1 MISTQRNEAKYIM
14 LKLVHSGRTLSE
26 AKAIL
31 RATAMGLDP
40 EYALKSDVDDLASIE
55 GGIHRLAMT
64 RGDARKVAKVK
75 FTPRKEF
82 ARTREEHLARWATN
96 YGGQGKIDW
105 TRDGNLIRKGPPN
118 KPRPGSSKGK
128 IGKTQITGGKR
139 VLKDFRFLVS
149 TLQQLI
155 RSGKSTDTK
164 SLQSAYKSVRTA
176 VGATITKA

>member
-40 EYALKSDVDDLASIE
+40 EYALKGDVDDLASIE

-96 YGGQGKIDW
+96 YGGQGKIGW
-105 TRDGNLIRKGPPN
+105 ARDGNLVRKGPPN

-128 IGKTQITGGKR
+128 IGKTKVIGAKR
-139 VLKDFRFLVS
+139 VLKDFRE
-149 TLQQLI
+149 LI
-155 RSGKSTDTK
+155 RSLQKLMREHGKADVSE
-164 SLQSAYKSVRTA
+164 LQQAAKEIRTA
-176 VGATITKA
+176 VSTKR